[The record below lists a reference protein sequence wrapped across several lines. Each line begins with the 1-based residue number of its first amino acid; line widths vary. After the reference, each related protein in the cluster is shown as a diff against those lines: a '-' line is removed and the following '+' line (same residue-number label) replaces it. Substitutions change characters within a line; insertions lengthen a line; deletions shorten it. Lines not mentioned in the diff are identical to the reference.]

1 MTVVQKDSSYISTYF
16 KKLVKI
22 QKEMENIQFKVHFWQ
37 TYKEERLVCCMKKLE
52 DFGN

>member
-1 MTVVQKDSSYISTYF
+1 MPMGKKKSPHVSTYS
-16 KKLVKI
+16 KKLIKI

-37 TYKEERLVCCMKKLE
+37 TYKEERLACCMKKLE